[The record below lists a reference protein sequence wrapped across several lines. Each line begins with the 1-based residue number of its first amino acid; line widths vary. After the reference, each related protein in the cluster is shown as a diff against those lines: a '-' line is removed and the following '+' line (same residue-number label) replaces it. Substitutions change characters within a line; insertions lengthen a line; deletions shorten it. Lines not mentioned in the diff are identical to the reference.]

1 MNISQRLWTAKDG
14 WELIEGEEEINSST
28 QIVFAFGGRTVLEDA
43 SHYNKLREFYPNAQI
58 LTGSTS
64 GEIMDVEVHD
74 DSIVATG
81 IEFEHTK
88 FETAVAQVNNR
99 ESYDVA
105 KELASK
111 LPKDA
116 LRHIFILSD
125 GGKVN
130 GTDLIRGFTENVS
143 EDVTITGGLA
153 GDAANFQKTLVG
165 LNEAPTEGN
174 VVCVGFYGDRLK
186 IGFGSVG
193 GWDPFGPDRIITKS
207 EKNVLHELDGK
218 PALELY
224 KTYLGDQAEKLPGS
238 ALLFPLSMRR
248 SMDDKEEVV
257 RTILT
262 IDEEQ
267 QTMTFAGDL
276 PEGNITRLMKANF
289 DRLVDGA
296 HRAAEGGLSTIGS
309 FKPELALLI
318 SCVGR
323 KLVLGQ
329 RIEDEVESV
338 REVVGDEPII
348 TGFYSYG
355 EIAPS
360 LGTIN
365 CKLHN
370 QTMTITLM
378 AEE

>member
-1 MNISQRLWTAKDG
+1 MEISQRFWSKRDG
-14 WELIEGEEEINSST
+14 WELIEGEHEIDNSAEL
-28 QIVFAFGGRTVLEDA
+28 VFAFGGRTVLEDKA
-43 SHYNKLREFYPNAQI
+43 HFEQLRAFYPNAQI
-58 LTGSTS
+58 LMGSTS

-81 IEFEHTK
+81 IKFDHTK
-88 FETAVAQVNNR
+88 FEIVVANAKDRESFDVAQ
-99 ESYDVA
+99 
-105 KELASK
+105 ELAK
-111 LPKDA
+111 ALPHEG

-125 GGKVN
+125 GGHVN
-130 GTDLIRGFTENVS
+130 GTDLIQGFTSTCSNQ
-143 EDVTITGGLA
+143 VTITGGLA

-165 LNEAPTEGN
+165 LDAAPQEGQ
-174 VVCVGFYGDRLK
+174 VIAVGFYGDRLK

-224 KTYLGDQAEKLPGS
+224 KTYLGDQAENLPGS

-248 SMDDKEEVV
+248 SVEDKEEVV

-262 IDEEQ
+262 IDEEN

-289 DRLVDGA
+289 DRLIDGA
-296 HRAAEGGLSTIGS
+296 HKAAEGSLSTIGS

-338 REVVGDEPII
+338 REVIGDDAII

-370 QTMTITLM
+370 QTMTITLLS
-378 AEE
+378 ED

>member
-1 MNISQRLWTAKDG
+1 MNISQRFWSDKDG
-14 WELIEGEEEINSST
+14 WEVIEGDENSGKEAEL
-28 QIVFAFGGRTVLEDA
+28 VFAFGGREVLENKA
-43 SHYNKLREFYPNAQI
+43 HYEDLRSFFPKANI
-58 LTGSTS
+58 VTCSTS

-74 DSIVATG
+74 QSIVATG
-81 IEFEHTK
+81 IQFKHTK
-88 FETAVAQVNNR
+88 FQAVSTAINDR
-99 ESYDVA
+99 ESYVVA
-105 KELASK
+105 KELAEK
-111 LPKDA
+111 LPKED
-116 LRHIFILSD
+116 LKHIFIISD
-125 GGKVN
+125 GSQIN
-130 GTDLIRGFTENVS
+130 GTDLISGFTENVPA
-143 EDVTITGGLA
+143 EVTITGGLA
-153 GDAANFQKTLVG
+153 GDAANFEKTVVG
-165 LNEAPTEGN
+165 LDIAPEGGH
-174 VVCVGFYGDRLK
+174 VVAVGFYGDRLK

-193 GWDPFGPDRIITKS
+193 GWDSFGPDRIITKS
-207 EKNVLHELDGK
+207 EKNVLHELDNK

-224 KTYLGDQAEKLPGS
+224 KTYLGDQAEKLPSS

-248 SMDDKEEVV
+248 SLDDKEEVV

-262 IDEEQ
+262 IDEEK

-276 PEGNITRLMKANF
+276 PEGNVTRLMKANF
-289 DRLVDGA
+289 ERLIDGA
-296 HRAAEGGLSTIGS
+296 NQAAEAGLSTIGS
-309 FKPELALLI
+309 FTPQLALLI

-329 RIEDEVESV
+329 RIEDEVEGV
-338 REVVGDEPII
+338 REVVGEDAVM